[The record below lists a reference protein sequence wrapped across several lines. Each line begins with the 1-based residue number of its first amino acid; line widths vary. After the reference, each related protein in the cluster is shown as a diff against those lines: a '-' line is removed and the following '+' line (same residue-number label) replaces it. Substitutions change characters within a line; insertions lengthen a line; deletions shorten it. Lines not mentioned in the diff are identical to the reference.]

1 MSHLAL
7 ENTMCKKKERSE
19 VLKIKVEKSEKMEVG
34 LALNTLTRPFPTFLA
49 SHTRCVKFFLQQK
62 KKREDVIEKKGEKSS
77 CLESSQ
83 DFH

>member
-34 LALNTLTRPFPTFLA
+34 LALNTLTRPLPHFWLPTLG
-49 SHTRCVKFFLQQK
+49 V
-62 KKREDVIEKKGEKSS
+62 
-77 CLESSQ
+77 
-83 DFH
+83 